1 MKSLGDDETV
11 DGHFRLG
18 TGYVPAVEGKA
29 VHLPAHEGGRAS
41 ADHGAGM
48 VRVKKQDR
56 SGGLSV
62 APVCVYRLN
71 YALRL

>member
-1 MKSLGDDETV
+1 MFTDFERR
-11 DGHFRLG
+11 DGLFRSG
-18 TGYVPAVEGKA
+18 SVYVPAVEGEA

-56 SGGLSV
+56 SGGFSV